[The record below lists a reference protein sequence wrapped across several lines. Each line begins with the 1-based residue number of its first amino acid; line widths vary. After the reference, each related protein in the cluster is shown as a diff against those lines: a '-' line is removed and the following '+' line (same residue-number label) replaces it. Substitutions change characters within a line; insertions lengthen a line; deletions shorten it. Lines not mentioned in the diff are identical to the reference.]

1 MGEKDLDKFLCI
13 QAFVRVAETQS
24 FTSAARQLDVCP
36 SVVSTRVRQLE
47 KLIQAS
53 LFHRSTRMVTLSET
67 GQGIF
72 DDCAELVNRIEQ
84 VIDNTQLARG
94 SVSGSLRIQVLPG
107 FEVGHFARAL
117 QDFSAEYPQ
126 ISLDM
131 VVSDESLNPVEE
143 SFDVAFQLFHPR
155 AESLIARALFPVRR
169 VFCASPQYLRDRA
182 LPKVPQDL
190 AEHELGLYSGYPTRN
205 RRIFQHRSGEE
216 VSVELPEARIRS
228 NSVPML
234 REFALAGSGICCLP
248 TLVCSN
254 DLMTGALVPLL
265 PEYELH
271 PKLQLC
277 ATYPST
283 HRGARKVRLL
293 IDFIGQRF
301 TDRPWDRALDAML
314 GQAHSI
320 AA

>member
-94 SVSGSLRIQVLPG
+94 SVSGTLRIQVLPG
-107 FEVGHFARAL
+107 FEVGHFGRAL
-117 QDFSAEYPQ
+117 QDFRAEYPQ
-126 ISLDM
+126 ISLDV

-143 SFDVAFQLFHPR
+143 SFDVAFQVFHPR
-155 AESLIARALFPVRR
+155 AESLIVRALFPVRR
-169 VFCASPQYLRDRA
+169 VFCASPQYLRDRP

-190 AEHELGLYSGYPTRN
+190 AEHELGLYSGYPTRS

-234 REFALAGSGICCLP
+234 RDFALAGLGICCLP

-314 GQAHSI
+314 GQADNI

>member
-1 MGEKDLDKFLCI
+1 MDNFLCI

-36 SVVSTRVRQLE
+36 SVVSMRVRQLE

-53 LFHRSTRMVTLSET
+53 LFHRSTRMVALPET
-67 GQGIF
+67 GQDMF
-72 DDCAELVNRIEQ
+72 DDCVELVNRIEQ
-84 VIDNTQLARG
+84 VIDNAQLTRG
-94 SVSGSLRIQVLPG
+94 SASGSLRIQVLPG
-107 FEVGHFARAL
+107 FELGHFGRAL
-117 QDFSAEYPQ
+117 QDFRAEYPK
-126 ISLDM
+126 ISLDV

-143 SFDVAFQLFHPR
+143 SFDVAFQIFHPR
-155 AESLIARALFPVRR
+155 AESLITRPLFPVRR
-169 VFCASPQYLRDRA
+169 VFCASPKYLRARP
-182 LPKVPQDL
+182 LPKAPQDL
-190 AEHELGLYSGYPTRN
+190 AGHELGLYSGYPTRN
-205 RRIFQHRSGEE
+205 RRIFKHRSGEE
-216 VSVELPEARIRS
+216 VSVALPEARIRS

-265 PEYELH
+265 SEYELH
-271 PKLQLC
+271 PKLELC

-293 IDFIGQRF
+293 VEFICQRF
-301 TDRPWDRALDAML
+301 ADRPWDRALDAML
-314 GQAHSI
+314 GQPDSI
-320 AA
+320 AD